1 MMVFVH
7 GGGFVAGSA
16 DDWSYGAGFLVNDGV
31 VVVSFNYRLGSFGF
45 LSTGDSAAQGNWG
58 MKDQVQ
64 ALKWV
69 QQNIHKFGGNP
80 DDVTIFGESAGSV
93 SVNYLVISPMAKG
106 VSQIVVSFF
115 LSQVSISA
123 FQKSNFGV
131 WIVLGAMG

>member
-1 MMVFVH
+1 MVFVH

-69 QQNIHKFGGNP
+69 QQNINKFGGNP

-106 VSQIVVSFF
+106 VSQIV
-115 LSQVSISA
+115 
-123 FQKSNFGV
+123 
-131 WIVLGAMG
+131 